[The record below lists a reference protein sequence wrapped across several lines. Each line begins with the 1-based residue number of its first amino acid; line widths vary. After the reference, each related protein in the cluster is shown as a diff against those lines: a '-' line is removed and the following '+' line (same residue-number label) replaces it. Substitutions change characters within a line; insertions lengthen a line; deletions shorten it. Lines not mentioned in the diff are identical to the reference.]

1 MPEAVVLQTKFDKL
15 RDQSFWKGRRGGPQA
30 EGSDGSFGLLP
41 QNGRAAESCRR
52 ASDAKNANDIG
63 SQEYLEKVKR
73 IWHVG
78 VARRGHIC
86 RLYPYREA
94 ARKSVRP
101 SSDRR
106 I

>member
-1 MPEAVVLQTKFDKL
+1 MDCAISLFGRGGEE
-15 RDQSFWKGRRGGPQA
+15 GRRLKDQT
-30 EGSDGSFGLLP
+30 
-41 QNGRAAESCRR
+41 AALACCLKMVEQLN
-52 ASDAKNANDIG
+52 AVDELSDAKNANDIG
-63 SQEYLEKVKR
+63 SREYLEKVKR

-86 RLYPYREA
+86 RPHPYREGV
-94 ARKSVRP
+94 RKLVRP